1 LSTFLGLR
9 LKKRSVRAMP
19 VYRAKRA
26 AKDLIRQCRQG
37 KEDANSL
44 SLCIRDYFNDRFGLT
59 LASLTPEDAADIL
72 ASKGV
77 GSGAGQKLRAILI
90 ELENTVYTGQTRG
103 TGRMNDEIPR
113 LIKEIEREIR

>member
-1 LSTFLGLR
+1 
-9 LKKRSVRAMP
+9 MP
-19 VYRAKRA
+19 VHKAKRA

-37 KEDANSL
+37 REDANCL

-90 ELENTVYTGQTRG
+90 ELENSVYTGQTRG
-103 TGRMNDEIPR
+103 TGRMNDEIPT